1 MGFYGVVGAEFSFF
15 LIFLPMS
22 PGLASQALIPIKSIM
37 KRGLLLPLLLL
48 VVFPLWAQGQ
58 ADMAADPL
66 SFVGMSPAELIGRLG
81 PPGMV
86 LAVRG
91 NELWQDDVVFQYAE
105 GDFYIYRDRVWQV
118 KLASLRGISNG
129 DPKAVALL
137 VLGDAARDRG
147 DHVLLPVTG
156 GSWPLML
163 RVNFNETGL
172 VSAIY
177 IYRPD
182 F

>member
-1 MGFYGVVGAEFSFF
+1 MLLF
-15 LIFLPMS
+15 
-22 PGLASQALIPIKSIM
+22 AL
-37 KRGLLLPLLLL
+37 
-48 VVFPLWAQGQ
+48 VAFPAWAQEPD
-58 ADMAADPL
+58 AVFDPF
-66 SFVGMSPAELIGRLG
+66 SFVGLTPAELIGRLG
-81 PPGMV
+81 PPGTV
-86 LAVRG
+86 LAARG
-91 NELWQDDVVFQYAE
+91 NEVWQDDVVFRYAE

-118 KLASLRGISNG
+118 RLASLRGLSNG
-129 DPKAVALL
+129 DPKQAALL
-137 VLGDAARDRG
+137 VLGNAVLDRG

-163 RVNFNETGL
+163 RVNFNETGF